1 MRNDFIAK
9 TMAETTRAI
18 EQSIFANR
26 YARKNGFLQHLDPRA
41 KLAGVLCLLIITGL
55 SATLETLAILYIMTL
70 VFAVVSRVPLGFFI
84 KRVWVFIPIFS
95 AMIVLPAVFNII
107 TPGRP
112 LFTVMTFSSPHS
124 IGPFNIPKTITVTVQ
139 GVTGASILV
148 LRVATSVSL
157 AVLLVL
163 TTEWIRLL
171 KAMSVLRVPE
181 MVILVL
187 AMTYRYIH
195 LFLMTVEAML
205 LARKSRQIGDSN
217 IKEAHGWI
225 ASRLGVLVGKSY
237 SLSNEVH
244 LAMLSR
250 GWSENPRLMEDFS
263 FGPLDWLW
271 VAFTAGIIILWIT
284 FR

>member
-1 MRNDFIAK
+1 MGNDFIAK

-18 EQSIFANR
+18 ERSIFASTF
-26 YARKNGFLQHLDPRA
+26 ARKNGFLQHLDPRV

-55 SATLETLAILYIMTL
+55 SATVEILAMLYLMTL
-70 VFAVVSRVPLGFFI
+70 LLAVASRVPLGFFM
-84 KRVWVFIPIFS
+84 KRVWIFIPLFT
-95 AMIVLPAVFNII
+95 AMIVLPSVFNVV

-112 LFTVMTFSSPHS
+112 LFTVITFSSPHS
-124 IGPFNIPKTITVTVQ
+124 FGPFNIPKTITVTVQ
-139 GVTGASILV
+139 GVMGASILV

-195 LFLMTVEAML
+195 LFLRMVEAML
-205 LARKSRQIGDSN
+205 LARKSRQIGDSSV
-217 IKEAHGWI
+217 KEAHGWI

-237 SLSNEVH
+237 SLSSEVH

-250 GWSENPRLMEDFS
+250 GWSGNPRLMEDFS
-263 FGPLDWLW
+263 FGRLDWLW
-271 VAFTAGIIILWIT
+271 AAFTMGIVILWIT